1 MGRSRR
7 LFRGDGDLQIVEPLQ
22 QSGDRDAAL
31 QSRQVMAEAIV
42 VARSEG
48 QMLVRCAGEVQ
59 CVGVGENRL
68 LSIGGDARG
77 LIRPIDKPDRFE
89 RTEGCTDLSA
99 RSHSAGT
106 RHTTSSWRCL
116 ENELLNT
123 RRWTTTIE
131 LAAAMA
137 DYIDNFYNVERR
149 HSYLG
154 NISPTEFETLWTSNY
169 SIPQLA

>member
-68 LSIGGDARG
+68 LLIGGDQWPLGA
-77 LIRPIDKPDRFE
+77 DVV
-89 RTEGCTDLSA
+89 GCYRQMTIFVGFSSLMSNYHSKCPLDVQLEILNK
-99 RSHSAGT
+99 SAG
-106 RHTTSSWRCL
+106 RPA
-116 ENELLNT
+116 
-123 RRWTTTIE
+123 RR
-131 LAAAMA
+131 
-137 DYIDNFYNVERR
+137 
-149 HSYLG
+149 
-154 NISPTEFETLWTSNY
+154 TL
-169 SIPQLA
+169 